1 MALAIKI
8 IIVSFVLLIVISS
21 LTTTPDVSISYIP
34 QTSDGFG
41 GELQLY
47 ILSTLWKECLFIV
60 KFKDFIIASES
71 RHGIVKA
78 LATGEGFARL
88 QVGIRSLPLL
98 RSIHKN
104 PSLHDLHLGS

>member
-41 GELQLY
+41 GELHLF
-47 ILSTLWKECLFIV
+47 LVKKTLRKECFFSV
-60 KFKDFIIASES
+60 KI
-71 RHGIVKA
+71 
-78 LATGEGFARL
+78 
-88 QVGIRSLPLL
+88 
-98 RSIHKN
+98 
-104 PSLHDLHLGS
+104 